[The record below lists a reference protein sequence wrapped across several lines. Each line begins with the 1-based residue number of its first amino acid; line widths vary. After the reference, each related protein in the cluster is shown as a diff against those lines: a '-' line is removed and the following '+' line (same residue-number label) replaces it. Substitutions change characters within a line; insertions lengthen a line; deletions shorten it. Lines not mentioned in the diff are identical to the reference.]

1 MGAAPGWARSGVRFG
16 FPIKDVVWGLGKTSS
31 RPRWLAWGAAWGL
44 GGVSF
49 ALQVR
54 GGPAG
59 AAAAPV
65 AQAARELWADG
76 RAGLPETGL
85 GQVGRRLP
93 ESQAR
98 PGRRQVTRERAR
110 PPTAKA
116 RVPETGLGQVG
127 RRLPESQAEPARR
140 PPAKPGRGYPPPC
153 SPQAPGP
160 RPPVAG
166 EWETAYPGPPSPPSA
181 PKCEPSY
188 PEAVRPQTNN
198 QQIPPTPPISHPGAA
213 VI

>member
-16 FPIKDVVWGLGKTSS
+16 FPTKDVVWGLGKTSS

-110 PPTAKA
+110 PSA
-116 RVPETGLGQVG
+116 QG
-127 RRLPESQAEPARR
+127 RPAPPPPGGSQATR
-140 PPAKPGRGYPPPC
+140 KPGRRGQAEAARRRRPSYQVGATLPGSRPAPDEPTT
-153 SPQAPGP
+153 PQFLLLAARGP
-160 RPPVAG
+160 R
-166 EWETAYPGPPSPPSA
+166 
-181 PKCEPSY
+181 
-188 PEAVRPQTNN
+188 
-198 QQIPPTPPISHPGAA
+198 
-213 VI
+213 

>member
-16 FPIKDVVWGLGKTSS
+16 FPTKDVVWGLGKTSS

-98 PGRRQVTRERAR
+98 PGRRQVIRERAR

-160 RPPVAG
+160 RS
-166 EWETAYPGPPSPPSA
+166 PGSGRRRTRDRPRPRPRPSA
-181 PKCEPSY
+181 SQATRKPSG
-188 PEAVRPQTNN
+188 PRRTTNKSHQLLQLATRG
-198 QQIPPTPPISHPGAA
+198 QQ
-213 VI
+213 